1 MSDEPQTA
9 NGEADRPSYFKE
21 MLFSSANIN
30 FTLGTLAVST
40 LLGIPFGLPG
50 FALPLVAFVAS
61 ESIAA
66 LFVPSSPKF
75 RAWVDR
81 RHRRE
86 RREAVARQLIEELRR
101 RAGDRHSSWDVYARL
116 LDRAVSLR
124 RTLSTRGSTVIS
136 EREAER
142 FDDAAIDYLSL
153 WLAHLGIEARLEALT
168 DADLQSRLA
177 DIDRRLARDEGNR
190 SLTKARDDIVEL
202 IDRRRRLISRRA
214 AVEAAMISLP
224 DAVEEIAHAALT
236 STGANDASRRL
247 MEAVD
252 RLRIEEDL
260 EASVED
266 ELGEALPQRVRR
278 LASVQRKQAGRT

>member
-1 MSDEPQTA
+1 
-9 NGEADRPSYFKE
+9 
-21 MLFSSANIN
+21 MLFSAANLNI
-30 FTLGTLAVST
+30 TVGTLAVGS
-40 LLGIPFGLPG
+40 LLAIPFGLPG
-50 FALPLVAFVAS
+50 LALPLVALAAG

-75 RAWVDR
+75 RAWVDE
-81 RHRRE
+81 RHRRG
-86 RREAVARQLIEELRR
+86 RREAAARQIIEELRR
-101 RAGDRHSSWDVYARL
+101 RAGDRHENWKVYYRL
-116 LDRAVSLR
+116 LDRAMSLR
-124 RTLSTRGSTVIS
+124 RTLKTRGSTVIS

-142 FDDAAIDYLSL
+142 IEDSAVDYLSL

-168 DADLQSRLA
+168 DADLQSRLQ
-177 DIDRRLARDEGNR
+177 DIDRKLAKDEGNR
-190 SLTKARDDIVEL
+190 SLTKARDDIAEL

-236 STGANDASRRL
+236 STGSNDASRRL